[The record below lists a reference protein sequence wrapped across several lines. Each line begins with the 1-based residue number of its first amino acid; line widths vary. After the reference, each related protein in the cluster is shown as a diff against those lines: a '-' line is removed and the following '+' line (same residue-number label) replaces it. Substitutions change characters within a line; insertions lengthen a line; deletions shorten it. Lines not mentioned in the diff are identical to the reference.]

1 MLIEERTR
9 SPTSKLRRSSFC
21 FLAVPWL
28 EAIPA
33 SLMSSVPWV
42 ATAAWIGA
50 RAALREGVERHLRGT
65 RLPRPGATTEA
76 RWLESTLFCIFS
88 IIYSFRECFRL
99 CQAGS
104 RFAKNPHPK
113 PDFL

>member
-1 MLIEERTR
+1 MEYTILNKGDQQTTN

-42 ATAAWIGA
+42 ATAAWVGA
-50 RAALREGVERHLRGT
+50 TAALRGVERHLRGA
-65 RLPRPGATTEA
+65 RLPRPGATKEA
-76 RWLESTLFCIFS
+76 RWLGSTLFFIIS
-88 IIYSFRECFRL
+88 IVYSFSDFSKIV
-99 CQAGS
+99 AGGY
-104 RFAKNPHPK
+104 
-113 PDFL
+113 